1 MNTLTEA
8 EQAAGWTL
16 LFDGETMAGWRGYM
30 MDSMPEGWD
39 VVDGAL
45 VRVGPTRDI
54 ITTEIFRDFELSI
67 DWNVDPGGNSG
78 IFYRA
83 VEGPEQI
90 YFAAPEMQVLDDV
103 AHADGASQL
112 TASGSNYALHP
123 APAGVV
129 EPAGEWNTARVV
141 VDGNHV
147 EHWLNGQKLLE
158 YELGSEDWK
167 RRVAESKF
175 AEWSEYGTATEGH
188 IGLQEHGDRV
198 AFRNIKVR
206 VIR

>member
-1 MNTLTEA
+1 MIDVRFNRVMGLTWIVCFVAMSVTDLRAQEAAMNTLTEA

-90 YFAAPEMQVLDDV
+90 YFAAPEMQVLDD
-103 AHADGASQL
+103 A
-112 TASGSNYALHP
+112 
-123 APAGVV
+123 
-129 EPAGEWNTARVV
+129 
-141 VDGNHV
+141 
-147 EHWLNGQKLLE
+147 
-158 YELGSEDWK
+158 
-167 RRVAESKF
+167 
-175 AEWSEYGTATEGH
+175 
-188 IGLQEHGDRV
+188 
-198 AFRNIKVR
+198 
-206 VIR
+206 